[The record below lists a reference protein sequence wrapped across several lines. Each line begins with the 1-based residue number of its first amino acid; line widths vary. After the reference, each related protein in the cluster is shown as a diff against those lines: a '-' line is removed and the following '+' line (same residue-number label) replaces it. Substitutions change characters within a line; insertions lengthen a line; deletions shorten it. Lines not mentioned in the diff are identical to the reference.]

1 MPKTKLIVKGMVC
14 NRCVMVVSNELQS
27 LGYSTENV
35 KLGEIHIMNE
45 EIDLNKVEERLSSFG
60 FGLVQDQ
67 KVKLVN
73 EVKKMVE
80 DVYSGE
86 YDFPNRF
93 RFSDL
98 VKKRWNNYEM
108 VSDAFIAIEKKT
120 LETYI
125 MQYRLD
131 RAKELL
137 VYTNDTL
144 ADIAFKLN
152 YNSAAHL
159 STQFKQL
166 TGLTPT
172 HFKSIKTER
181 EQLYLKK

>member
-1 MPKTKLIVKGMVC
+1 MVC
-14 NRCVMVVSNELQS
+14 NRCVMVVSNELQN

-35 KLGEIHIMNE
+35 KLGEINIMNE
-45 EIDLNKVEERLSSFG
+45 EIDLNKIEERLSSLG

-67 KVKLVN
+67 RVKLVD
-73 EVKKMVE
+73 EVKKMIE

-86 YDFPNRF
+86 YDFPNNF

-98 VKKRWNNYEM
+98 VKKRWNNYET

-125 MQYRLD
+125 IQYRLD
-131 RAKELL
+131 KVKELL
-137 VYTNDTL
+137 VYSNDTL

-152 YNSAAHL
+152 YNSVAHL
-159 STQFKQL
+159 STQFKQVI
-166 TGLTPT
+166 GLTPS
-172 HFKSIKTER
+172 HFKSIKTNKTEMII
-181 EQLYLKK
+181 EGDDIQNVKH